1 MNLTE
6 ELKKH
11 ADQSAAK
18 IPLEIQNVMKKAI
31 KDLEE
36 SGLVA
41 NALKKGD
48 TIPEITAPNATGKTI
63 SVQEKLKTGKVILAF
78 YRGGWCPYC
87 NLELKALQEILPQI
101 EENGA
106 TLIAIT
112 PETPDNSL
120 STTEKNALTFEVVT
134 DKDNKIASAFNLTY
148 KLPKELA
155 DIYLTFGINLEKR
168 NENISN
174 ELPIAATYI
183 IDTDGAIVYDF
194 IKEDYK
200 LRADTAEILATL

>member
-101 EENGA
+101 EEKGA

-148 KLPKELA
+148 KLPKELVE
-155 DIYLTFGINLEKR
+155 IYLTFGINLEKS
-168 NENISN
+168 NESISN

-183 IDTDGAIVYDF
+183 IDTDGIIVYDF

-200 LRADTAEILATL
+200 LRADTAEILAAL

>member
-1 MNLTE
+1 
-6 ELKKH
+6 
-11 ADQSAAK
+11 
-18 IPLEIQNVMKKAI
+18 
-31 KDLEE
+31 
-36 SGLVA
+36 
-41 NALKKGD
+41 
-48 TIPEITAPNATGKTI
+48 TI

-101 EENGA
+101 EEKGA
-106 TLIAIT
+106 TLIAIR

-148 KLPKELA
+148 KLPKELV
-155 DIYLTFGINLEKR
+155 DIYLNFGINLEKS

-183 IDTDGAIVYDF
+183 IDTDGAEY
-194 IKEDYK
+194 YK
-200 LRADTAEILATL
+200 LRADTAEILAAL

>member
-101 EENGA
+101 EEKGA

-148 KLPKELA
+148 KLPKELV
-155 DIYLTFGINLEKR
+155 DIYLNFGINLEKS

-200 LRADTAEILATL
+200 LRADTAEILAAL

>member
-63 SVQEKLKTGKVILAF
+63 SVQEKLKTGKVILTF

-101 EENGA
+101 EEKGA

-112 PETPDNSL
+112 PEKPDNSL

-148 KLPKELA
+148 KLPKELV
-155 DIYLTFGINLEKR
+155 DIYLTFGINLEKS

-200 LRADTAEILATL
+200 LRADTAEILAAL